1 MHTCTL
7 QSDANYATVTDTELM
22 GGPPTAFPVL
32 GPQTCVTAL
41 CPIVSSWFFFFF
53 FQIPKLS
60 FCNDNV
66 FFFKVLLQKSTYTHP
81 TTKKS
86 SRGVFL

>member
-7 QSDANYATVTDTELM
+7 QTDANYATVTDTELM

-41 CPIVSSWFFFFF
+41 CPIVS
-53 FQIPKLS
+53 
-60 FCNDNV
+60 FCC
-66 FFFKVLLQKSTYTHP
+66 FFFKYP
-81 TTKKS
+81 N
-86 SRGVFL
+86 